1 MKFYLKLDSEGDSC
15 LLSEYWLQN
24 LYYKKGQ
31 ISIQQM
37 NTISN
42 QAVLYINDFKS
53 LYAQGEAQV
62 AAGGKLWYLTHNNN
76 TEC

>member
-1 MKFYLKLDSEGDSC
+1 M
-15 LLSEYWLQN
+15 
-24 LYYKKGQ
+24 KGQ

-62 AAGGKLWYLTHNNN
+62 AAGGKL
-76 TEC
+76 